1 MILCDTLLMYAHVVF
16 LFLLVEFCVFFHPI
30 LYYLTFSSKILCII
44 FFSFKNCHMIFV
56 GGKYIALEVL
66 DSMSSNEC
74 MHPDDPQSYQDGGHC
89 HYCRDSQT
97 HSL

>member
-1 MILCDTLLMYAHVVF
+1 
-16 LFLLVEFCVFFHPI
+16 
-30 LYYLTFSSKILCII
+30 
-44 FFSFKNCHMIFV
+44 MIFV
-56 GGKYIALEVL
+56 GGNYIALEVL

-74 MHPDDPQSYQDGGHC
+74 MHPDDPQSYQDGGRC